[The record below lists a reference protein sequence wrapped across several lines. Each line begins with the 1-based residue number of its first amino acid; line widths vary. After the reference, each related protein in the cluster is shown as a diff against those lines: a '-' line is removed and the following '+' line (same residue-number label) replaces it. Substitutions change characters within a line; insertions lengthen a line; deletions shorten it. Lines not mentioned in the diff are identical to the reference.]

1 MNKTNQTNQLDETDQ
16 TGRTDQMN
24 KTGWQ
29 SVCLEEDIMPLTAS
43 NNVPVPSF
51 MYGTAWKKEATTQL
65 VQLAVAAG
73 FTAIDTANQL
83 IHYQEALV
91 GEALLALAQQGVG
104 RDRLFLQTKFTPTN
118 GQDHRTPYDA
128 AANLTT
134 QVTQSFESSL
144 AHLHTEYL
152 DSYVLHGPY
161 QRQGLGDADWEVWA
175 AIEGLYR
182 SGKTKMIGISNVTAE
197 QLTQLCARATTKPM
211 MVQNR
216 CYAALGW
223 DKEVRE
229 ICRAHGIIY
238 QGFSLLTANREVFA
252 DSGIRAIAQRLGT
265 GLAQVVFRFAMQ
277 VGMLPLTGTTN
288 PQHMK
293 DDLQAEQ
300 LTLTAEDMQVV
311 ETIGM

>member
-1 MNKTNQTNQLDETDQ
+1 
-16 TGRTDQMN
+16 
-24 KTGWQ
+24 
-29 SVCLEEDIMPLTAS
+29 MPLTTY

-51 MYGTAWKKEATTQL
+51 MYGTAWKKEATAQL
-65 VQLAVAAG
+65 VRLAVAAG

-83 IHYQEALV
+83 IHYQEAQV
-91 GEALLALAQQGVG
+91 GDALLALAQQGIP

-128 AANLTT
+128 SAALTT
-134 QVTQSFESSL
+134 QVVQSFNSSL
-144 AHLHTEYL
+144 AHLHTDYL

-161 QRQGLGDADWEVWA
+161 QRQGLGAADWEVWA
-175 AIEGLYR
+175 AIEGLYQ
-182 SGKTKMIGISNVTAE
+182 SGKTKMIGISNVTPE
-197 QLTQLCARATTKPM
+197 QLTQLCAKAAVKPM

-229 ICRAHGIIY
+229 ICRTQGIIY
-238 QGFSLLTANREVFA
+238 QGFSLLTANREVFS
-252 DSGIRAIAQRLGT
+252 DPNIRVIAQRLKT

-288 PQHMK
+288 EQHMK
-293 DDLQAEQ
+293 DDLQAER
-300 LTLTAEDMQVV
+300 LTLTAEDIRVI
-311 ETIGM
+311 ETVGM

>member
-1 MNKTNQTNQLDETDQ
+1 
-16 TGRTDQMN
+16 
-24 KTGWQ
+24 
-29 SVCLEEDIMPLTAS
+29 MPLIAY
-43 NNVPVPSF
+43 NYVPVPSF
-51 MYGTAWKKEATTQL
+51 MYGTAWKKETTTQL

-91 GEALLALAQQGVG
+91 GEALLALAKQGVP
-104 RDRLFLQTKFTPTN
+104 RDRLFLQTKFTSTN

-128 AANLTT
+128 SADLTT
-134 QVTQSFESSL
+134 QVIQSFDSSL
-144 AHLHTEYL
+144 AHLHTDYL

-161 QRQGLGDADWEVWA
+161 QRQGLGEADREVWA

-197 QLTQLCARATTKPM
+197 QLAQLCAQATVKPM

-229 ICRAHGIIY
+229 ICRAHSIIY
-238 QGFSLLTANREVFA
+238 QGFSLLTANQGIFA
-252 DSGIRAIAQRLGT
+252 EPSIRAIAKRLGV
-265 GLAQVVFRFAMQ
+265 GLAQVVFRFAME

-293 DDLQAEQ
+293 EDLEAEQ
-300 LTLTAEDMQVV
+300 LTLTAEDMQVI
-311 ETIGM
+311 ETIGL

>member
-1 MNKTNQTNQLDETDQ
+1 MSLIAYNH
-16 TGRTDQMN
+16 
-24 KTGWQ
+24 
-29 SVCLEEDIMPLTAS
+29 
-43 NNVPVPSF
+43 VPVPSF
-51 MYGTAWKKEATTQL
+51 MYGTAWKKETTTQL

-91 GEALLALAQQGVG
+91 GEALLALAKQGVP
-104 RDRLFLQTKFTPTN
+104 RDRLFLQTKFTSTN

-128 AANLTT
+128 SADLTT
-134 QVTQSFESSL
+134 QVIQSFDSSL
-144 AHLHTEYL
+144 AHLHTDYL

-161 QRQGLGDADWEVWA
+161 QRQGLGEADREVWA

-197 QLTQLCARATTKPM
+197 QLAQLCAQATVKPM

-229 ICRAHGIIY
+229 ICRAHSIIY
-238 QGFSLLTANREVFA
+238 QGFSLLTANQGIFA
-252 DSGIRAIAQRLGT
+252 EPSIRAIAKRLGA
-265 GLAQVVFRFAMQ
+265 GLAQVVFRFAME

-293 DDLQAEQ
+293 EDLEAEQ
-300 LTLTAEDMQVV
+300 LTLTAEDMQVI
-311 ETIGM
+311 ETIGL

>member
-1 MNKTNQTNQLDETDQ
+1 
-16 TGRTDQMN
+16 
-24 KTGWQ
+24 
-29 SVCLEEDIMPLTAS
+29 
-43 NNVPVPSF
+43 
-51 MYGTAWKKEATTQL
+51 

-91 GEALLALAQQGVG
+91 GEALLALAKQGVP
-104 RDRLFLQTKFTPTN
+104 RDRLFLQTKFTSTN

-128 AANLTT
+128 SADLTT
-134 QVTQSFESSL
+134 QVIQSFDSSL
-144 AHLHTEYL
+144 AHLHTDYL

-161 QRQGLGDADWEVWA
+161 QRQGLGEADREVWA

-197 QLTQLCARATTKPM
+197 QLAQLCAQATVKPM

-229 ICRAHGIIY
+229 ICRAHSIIY
-238 QGFSLLTANREVFA
+238 QGFSLLTANQGIFA
-252 DSGIRAIAQRLGT
+252 EPSIRAIAKRLGS
-265 GLAQVVFRFAMQ
+265 GLAQVVFRFAME

-293 DDLQAEQ
+293 EDLEAEQ
-300 LTLTAEDMQVV
+300 LTLTAEDMQVI
-311 ETIGM
+311 ETIGL